1 MEFHL
6 IDIRATTE
14 GVIKYPKERRRGK
27 ATVKCHSCPIG
38 GSESIS

>member
-6 IDIRATTE
+6 VDIRATTE
-14 GVIKYPKERRRGK
+14 GVIKYPKERRGK
-27 ATVKCHSCPIG
+27 ATLKYHSCPIG